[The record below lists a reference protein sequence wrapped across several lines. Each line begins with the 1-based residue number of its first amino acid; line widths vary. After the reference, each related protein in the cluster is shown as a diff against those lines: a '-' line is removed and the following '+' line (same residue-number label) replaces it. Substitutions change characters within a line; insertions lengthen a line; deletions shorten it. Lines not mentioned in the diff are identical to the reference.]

1 VHSLRITPSA
11 LAVVKTEQPG
21 RAEYDRLATDAA
33 ADLWRPER
41 WFWCAT
47 RTEAI
52 FLTYRETRRRALL
65 AARVPFAFSFMM

>member
-1 VHSLRITPSA
+1 M
-11 LAVVKTEQPG
+11 VKTEQPG